1 MEAKIHE
8 LRLRLHRGDSL
19 RLLCHCHPRMCHAH
33 GIARRL
39 ARSAPAEQYS
49 TPDRLHG
56 CAAMNDDAE
65 HCDDRPDE
73 SSSEGEGL
81 YELYERSYGEP

>member
-1 MEAKIHE
+1 
-8 LRLRLHRGDSL
+8 
-19 RLLCHCHPRMCHAH
+19 MCHAH

-56 CAAMNDDAE
+56 CAAVDDDAE
-65 HCDDRPDE
+65 PCDDRPGE
-73 SSSEGEGL
+73 SSSDEGL
-81 YELYERSYGEP
+81 YELYERNYGEP